1 MCKSVLVTADLRVLM
16 TMEAAWHP
24 VPGGTGRV
32 TIDLAAALSRR
43 PDVDVQGISAWHRRS
58 APTDFSPTI
67 KVRQLKLPRPLLYEA
82 WSRSMIPA
90 LSAQNHDLVH
100 STTIVV
106 PPVGGAPLV
115 VSVHDLAFRRF
126 PERFPTRARRLYDR
140 SWRRV
145 LERADAVLCPSAATS
160 ADLRAG
166 GLDTER
172 LHLVPLGH
180 DPRPVTTE
188 ATRQVRERFGI
199 TGNFVLAVGTLEPR
213 KNLPALIDAFT
224 RIAADTD
231 TQLVLAGP
239 TGWGT
244 TPQQLLTSLEP
255 KTMDRVVITGQV
267 AIDELAALY
276 SEATVFCYPSLL
288 EGFGLPVL
296 EAMSYRTPVITS
308 KGTATEEVAGDAA
321 LAVDP
326 NSVDE
331 LADALRTVLT
341 DARFAQELADRGYAR
356 STEFSWDKTAS
367 ATVAVYRTLL

>member
-1 MCKSVLVTADLRVLM
+1 MTADLRVLM

-32 TIDLAAALSRR
+32 TVDLAAALSRL
-43 PDVDVQGISAWHRRS
+43 PDVHVQGVSAWHRRL
-58 APTDFSPTI
+58 APTDFAPT
-67 KVRQLKLPRPLLYEA
+67 VNVQQLKLPRPLLYEA
-82 WSRSMIPA
+82 WSRSPIPRLRA
-90 LSAQNHDLVH
+90 RTHDLVH
-100 STTIVV
+100 STTIVA
-106 PPVGGAPLV
+106 PPVVDAPLV
-115 VSVHDLAFRRF
+115 VWVHDLAFRRF
-126 PERFPTRARRLYDR
+126 PERFPARARQLFER

-166 GLDTER
+166 GLDADR

-180 DPRPVTTE
+180 DPMPVTTE
-188 ATRQVRERFGI
+188 AGYQVRQRFGI
-199 TGNFVLAVGTLEPR
+199 TGDFVLAAGTLEPR
-213 KNLPALIDAFT
+213 KNLPTLIGAFT
-224 RIAADTD
+224 DIAADTN

-244 TPQQLLTSLEP
+244 TPEQLLASLNVEM
-255 KTMDRVVITGQV
+255 MDRIVITGQV

-308 KGTATEEVAGDAA
+308 KGTATEEVAGGAA
-321 LAVDP
+321 LTVDP
-326 NSVDE
+326 NSIDE
-331 LADALRTVLT
+331 LAYALRTVLT
-341 DARFAQELADRGYAR
+341 DARFARELAERGYAR
-356 STEFSWDKTAS
+356 STGFSWNKAAS
-367 ATVAVYRTLL
+367 ATVAVYRSLL

>member
-1 MCKSVLVTADLRVLM
+1 
-16 TMEAAWHP
+16 
-24 VPGGTGRV
+24 
-32 TIDLAAALSRR
+32 
-43 PDVDVQGISAWHRRS
+43 
-58 APTDFSPTI
+58 
-67 KVRQLKLPRPLLYEA
+67 
-82 WSRSMIPA
+82 
-90 LSAQNHDLVH
+90 
-100 STTIVV
+100 
-106 PPVGGAPLV
+106 
-115 VSVHDLAFRRF
+115 
-126 PERFPTRARRLYDR
+126 
-140 SWRRV
+140 
-145 LERADAVLCPSAATS
+145 
-160 ADLRAG
+160 
-166 GLDTER
+166 
-172 LHLVPLGH
+172 
-180 DPRPVTTE
+180 
-188 ATRQVRERFGI
+188 VRERFGI

-224 RIAADTD
+224 RIATDTD

-239 TGWGT
+239 TGWGP

-296 EAMSYRTPVITS
+296 EAMSYQTPVITS

-356 STEFSWDKTAS
+356 STEFSWDKTAA